1 VDFTTLGGIYR
12 KLELTSS
19 RLEMTSIVAGYLKDI
34 PGEEMP
40 QIILFLMGRTFP
52 AWSEKEL
59 GIGNKLIIRAISKVT
74 GVAENKVDDRIRETG
89 DPGLA
94 AESLMDKRS
103 QTTLFSE
110 KLTVARVQTNLERL
124 PELSG
129 KGSQDKK
136 LAYISELLSSAEP
149 ADAKYII
156 RLVLGELR
164 LGVGDGI
171 VRDAIASAFSVDPQ
185 LVERAYALSTD
196 LGEVARIAKSS
207 GNDGLRGV
215 TLRTGRP
222 VEVMLAKKIGSV
234 PAAIEK
240 LGRAAFEIKYDGVRI
255 QIHKSDDKIELFT
268 RRLEN
273 VTRQFPE
280 IMEAAR
286 KNIKASSAIIEGEL
300 VAIRSATDRHP
311 RPFQDLSKRI
321 KRKYDIAEMVESI
334 PVEVNLFDVIALEGE
349 SKLDLGFEER
359 RKLLEEVMS
368 QTNSFRLA
376 EQVITDNFEDAEIF
390 YREALALGH
399 EGVMAKNLSAPYQPG
414 SRVGF
419 MYKVKPVM
427 ETLDLVIAGATWGEG
442 RRAHWL
448 GSYLLAVFDS
458 ESGNYLTIGRMG
470 TGFSDEQL
478 EEMTNLL
485 KDDVKESGQ
494 EVILPPKVVVEVAYE
509 EIQKSP
515 TYSSGYALR
524 FPRLVRF
531 RPDKGPQDAD
541 SPQRVAD
548 ILKGVEA

>member
-1 VDFTTLGGIYR
+1 MLGGIYR
-12 KLELTSS
+12 KLEETNS
-19 RLEMTSIVAGYLKDI
+19 RLEMTAIVAGFLKDI
-34 PGEEMP
+34 PEEEMP

-59 GIGNKLIIRAISKVT
+59 GIGSKLIIRAISKVV

-110 KLTVARVQTNLERL
+110 KLTVARVQANLERL

-222 VEVMLAKKIGSV
+222 VEVMLAKKIGSIQT
-234 PAAIEK
+234 AIEK

-300 VAIRSATDRHP
+300 VAIRSAADRHP

-321 KRKYDIAEMVESI
+321 RRKYDIAEMVEHI
-334 PVEVNLFDVIALEGE
+334 PVEVNLFDIIALEGE

-448 GSYLLAVFDS
+448 GSYLLAVYDPDNGDF
-458 ESGNYLTIGRMG
+458 LTIGRMG

-485 KDDVKESGQ
+485 KDDAVEETGQ
-494 EVILPPKVVVEVAYE
+494 EVILHPKVVVEVAYE

-515 TYSSGYALR
+515 TYTSGYALR

-541 SPQRVAD
+541 TPQRVAD
-548 ILKGVEA
+548 ILKGVDA

>member
-1 VDFTTLGGIYR
+1 MDFNTLGDIYR
-12 KLELTSS
+12 KLEGTSS
-19 RLEMTSIVAGYLKDI
+19 RLEMSAIVADFLKDA
-34 PGEEMP
+34 PDEELP

-59 GIGNKLIIRAISKVT
+59 GIGSKLIIRAISGVT
-74 GVAENKVDDRIRETG
+74 GVTEKKVEDAIRETG

-94 AESLMDKRS
+94 AEGLMSKKS

-110 KLTVARVQTNLERL
+110 KLTVARVQENLMRL
-124 PELSG
+124 PALSG

-136 LAYISELLSSAEP
+136 LAYISELLSSAESS
-149 ADAKYII
+149 DAKYII

-171 VRDAIASAFSVDPQ
+171 VRDAIASAFSVDPR
-185 LVERAYALSTD
+185 LVERAYSLSTD
-196 LGEVARIAKSS
+196 LGEVAKTAKKE
-207 GNDGLRGV
+207 GNAGLEKV
-215 TLRTGRP
+215 SLHVGRP
-222 VEVMLAKKIGSV
+222 VEVMLAQKIGGIHEAV
-234 PAAIEK
+234 EK
-240 LGRAAFEIKYDGVRI
+240 LGTAAFEIKYDGVRI
-255 QIHKSDDKIELFT
+255 QIHKSGNEVKLFT

-273 VTRQFPE
+273 VTAQFPE
-280 IMEAAR
+280 IVAAAR
-286 KNIKASSAIIEGEL
+286 DNIKAESAILEGEL
-300 VAIRSATDRHP
+300 VAIRSMADRHP

-321 KRKYDIAEMVESI
+321 KRKYDIAEMVETI
-334 PVEVNLFDVIALEGE
+334 PVEINLFDVVALGGE
-349 SKLDLGFEER
+349 SKLGLGFEDR
-359 RKLLEEVMS
+359 RKLLADIMS
-368 QTNSFRLA
+368 QTAVFRLA
-376 EQVITDNFEDAEIF
+376 EQVVTDSVEDAEAF

-414 SRVGF
+414 SRVGY

-448 GSYLLAVFDS
+448 GSYLLAVYDP

-485 KDDVKESGQ
+485 KEDIEESGT
-494 EVILPPKVVVEVAYE
+494 EVVLRPKVVVEVAYE

-541 SPQRVAD
+541 TPQRVED
-548 ILKGVEA
+548 IIKGSEA